1 MSQHLDAERSH
12 EDAWYRRVTE
22 EGFFERQGFR
32 RLQQA
37 NLAALRRK
45 VPLHPRLRMLSIG
58 CGSGEYEVA
67 LAREVGEVVGLDLSP
82 VAVESAASRARA
94 EGMTNARFVVGAIGA
109 VDLGP
114 VPFDVVLAF
123 GVLHHLGDRDRRQAL
138 HWLRQ
143 QLVGGGWLYARDPN
157 ARGLL
162 RRIAGARARRDEF
175 HSPNEAALDPATMLG
190 DVQGAGFTH
199 PEVDYTDVLLGPLP
213 WVLRHGSP
221 ALWHAVALFD
231 RAWIATPLLR
241 SHASQFAVI
250 ARA

>member
-1 MSQHLDAERSH
+1 MSQHVEAERSH
-12 EDAWYRRVTE
+12 EDAWYRRVVE

-45 VPLHPRLRMLSIG
+45 VPLHPRLRLLSIG

-82 VAVESAASRARA
+82 VAVEAAASRARA
-94 EGMTNARFVVGAIGA
+94 AGVANARFLVGAIGDI
-109 VDLGP
+109 DLGA

-123 GVLHHLGDRDRRQAL
+123 GVLHHLGDADRRTAL
-138 HWLRQ
+138 RWLRQ
-143 QLVGGGWLYARDPN
+143 QLVDGGWLYVRDPN

-162 RRIAGARARRDEF
+162 RRLAGARARRDEF
-175 HSPNEAALDPATMLG
+175 HSPNEAALDPGTLLG
-190 DVQGAGFTH
+190 DVQDAGFVQAQ
-199 PEVDYTDVLLGPLP
+199 VDYTDVLLGPLP
-213 WVLRHGSP
+213 WMLSQRSP
-221 ALWHAVALFD
+221 MFWQAVALFD
-231 RAWIATPLLR
+231 RAWVALPLLR
-241 SHASQFAVI
+241 PHASQFAVI